1 MQTVRALVVA
11 ATMAA
16 MAACGDD
23 GGQTMRDA
31 AVDTPM
37 IDAAPDADL
46 DIAGSWIDRY
56 ISASG
61 TAMVSSCSVSPT
73 GTTIDTTTAATMAY
87 PGTCKPN
94 GSFRIVAP
102 NLGIYYLRL
111 ANTFYETTK
120 RTGLDFSTDH
130 LGRSDVI
137 PASGVTLN
145 INTTSMAPWVA
156 GDAIYAFSSNI
167 GYSQLVSFTTGAP
180 NNGDTALTAT
190 APWTGYRVESGK
202 LDAVTLLQVGAHT
215 TGGGLPYTSLDRSLD
230 AAPFT
235 MANNMSS
242 TINGPFA
249 TPAAATLQLRIDSA
263 SFNTFE
269 AAVNPAV
276 SNKTLDGSL
285 FATVSTDAKAPPP
298 LLAFS
303 APTNGVASLNY
314 GTLSYGDPFPS
325 SWERLVRVQAV
336 FQIPYT
342 YAAITTPRGATMTR
356 VVTRA
361 TADAGIINAIVGP
374 PVAPKLD
381 DADAFTTTTISTVP
395 KVSWS
400 APTLG
405 TPTDYEVQVYE
416 VAVNG
421 SALKY
426 TSVLRMTTKQ
436 TSVRIPAGILLG
448 QRPYVFSITARIRQG
463 VDIYTTPLQAGD
475 TSASAETL
483 SALVMTN

>member
-1 MQTVRALVVA
+1 
-11 ATMAA
+11 MAA
-16 MAACGDD
+16 MATTPACGDD
-23 GGQTMRDA
+23 GVQTKHDA
-31 AVDTPM
+31 AVDSTTV
-37 IDAAPDADL
+37 DVAPDADL
-46 DIAGSWIDRY
+46 DIAGTWIDRY
-56 ISASG
+56 VSTSG
-61 TAMVSSCSVSPT
+61 TAMVSMCTVAPT
-73 GTTIDTTTAATMAY
+73 GTTIDTTTAATTAY

-94 GSFRIVAP
+94 GSFRIMAP
-102 NLGIYYLRL
+102 NLGTYYLRL
-111 ANTFYETTK
+111 ANSFYETNK
-120 RTGLDFSTDH
+120 RTGLDFATDH

-145 INTTSMAPWVA
+145 MNTTNMAPWVA

-180 NNGDTALTAT
+180 NNGDTALNSAT
-190 APWTGYRVESGK
+190 APWTGYKVESGK
-202 LDAVTLLQVGAHT
+202 SDGVMLLQVGAHT
-215 TGGGLPYTSLDRSLD
+215 TSGGLPYTSLDRSLD

-235 MANNMSS
+235 MANNSSS

-249 TPAAATLQLRIDSA
+249 TPAAASLQLRIDSA

-276 SNKTLDGSL
+276 SGKTLDGSL
-285 FATVSTDAKAPPP
+285 FATISTDAKGPPP
-298 LLAFS
+298 MLSFS
-303 APTNGVASLNY
+303 APTNGVALLSY

-336 FQIPYT
+336 FQVPYT
-342 YAAITTPRGATMTR
+342 YAAITTSRGATMTR

-361 TADAGIINAIVGP
+361 TADAGVINAIVGP

-381 DADAFTTTTISTVP
+381 DGDAFTATNISTVP
-395 KVSWS
+395 KVSWT
-400 APTLG
+400 APALD

-426 TSVLRMTTKQ
+426 TSVLRLTTKQ

-483 SALVMTN
+483 SALVTTGT